1 VINLIGP
8 DRKKQILAARR
19 NSIWVRYT
27 FLLLS
32 VLATISIILG
42 GTAFYFYG
50 QKLSQDATNKANQE
64 KLFTAE
70 YKKNSQVVTDFRKKL
85 NTAKTIFDAETYNSL
100 ILLDVSKTMPAGTV
114 LNDIK
119 FDSSTFQ
126 GQQTLIFQTKSIEGA
141 LALKSAFEKNPPLSS
156 EVHFSVVERIPSDS
170 GTEFDRKY
178 PIRITMFM
186 ELKKPSSTT
195 GAAAKPSGAGSL

>member
-1 VINLIGP
+1 MINLIGP

-19 NSIWVRYT
+19 NSIWIRYT

-32 VLATISIILG
+32 VLATVSIIMG

-50 QKLSQDATNKANQE
+50 QKISQDETNKTNQE
-64 KLFTAE
+64 KLFTPE
-70 YKKNSQVVTDFRKKL
+70 YKKNSLAVTDFRKKL

-100 ILLDVSKTMPAGTV
+100 ILLDVSKTMPGGTV
-114 LNDIK
+114 LESIK
-119 FDSSTFQ
+119 FDSATFQ
-126 GQQTLIFQTKSIEGA
+126 GQQTLVFQATSIDGA

-156 EVHFSVVERIPSDS
+156 KVHFSVVERLTGEND
-170 GTEFDRKY
+170 FDKKY

-186 ELKKPSSTT
+186 ELKKPSGSTGST
-195 GAAAKPSGAGSL
+195 ITKPSGTGN

>member
-1 VINLIGP
+1 MINLIGP

>member
-1 VINLIGP
+1 MINLIGP

-19 NSIWVRYT
+19 NSIWIRYT

-32 VLATISIILG
+32 ALATVTLIMG

-50 QKLSQDATNKANQE
+50 QKISQDETNKINQD
-64 KLFTAE
+64 KLFTPE
-70 YKKNSQVVTDFRKKL
+70 YRKNSQVVTDFRKKL

-100 ILLDVSKTMPAGTV
+100 ILLDVTKTMPAGTA
-114 LNDIK
+114 LESIK

-126 GQQTLIFQTKSIEGA
+126 GQQTLIFQATSIEGA

-156 EVHFSVVERIPSDS
+156 KVRFSVVERLPADS
-170 GTEFDRKY
+170 ANEFDKKY

-186 ELKKPSSTT
+186 ELKKPSGTT
-195 GAAAKPSGAGSL
+195 GASVNKLNGTGN